1 MFYVKIELP
10 LPIRSLTNLIS
21 SDFYSM
27 PRIYMSFRRQLLA
40 ALLSPIFLLLAAA
53 PASADQLEQ
62 HDSLVEKYIAEQHA
76 DPLVADCA
84 AHAVFVVSTSSF
96 YDHAD
101 FADNA
106 LDDQH
111 ATVQPWNDA
120 FDNSKQRIKVDT
132 IVTVDGLGFRKTGHD
147 EQDPLKFKCGFFEN
161 KLLAFSY
168 NDPIPPAVAAGSHGK
183 RHGKGGKNSHGAH
196 GAKSSK
202 GSKTPSTSPSK
213 STVHGAGTAAKAT
226 TAKKTPPSTVK
237 SN

>member
-1 MFYVKIELP
+1 
-10 LPIRSLTNLIS
+10 
-21 SDFYSM
+21 M
-27 PRIYMSFRRQLLA
+27 PRIYKSFRRQLLA
-40 ALLSPIFLLLAAA
+40 ALLSPIFLLWSTA
-53 PASADQLEQ
+53 PALADQLEQ
-62 HDSLVEKYIAEQHA
+62 HDSLVEKYITEQHA

-132 IVTVDGLGFRKTGHD
+132 IITIDGLGFRKTGHD

-168 NDPIPPAVAAGSHGK
+168 NDPLPPAVAAGSHGK
-183 RHGKGGKNSHGAH
+183 RHGKGGKNSRGAH
-196 GAKSSK
+196 SAKGGKS
-202 GSKTPSTSPSK
+202 SKTPSSTPASK
-213 STVHGAGTAAKAT
+213 NPVHGAGTATKT
-226 TAKKTPPSTVK
+226 TAAKKTAPSTVK